1 MELSIRSIVHPTD
14 FSDLSFAAF
23 AHALRIA
30 LVAKSNLHLL
40 HVAQE
45 VDEPMAYP
53 HTRRLLVQWGL
64 LEETDPPPMIA
75 TKLGIGLDYVTL
87 HQQKPIVGILH
98 FLRTHHCD
106 LVVLGTHGRDGL
118 DHWLKGSIAETVFD
132 RSAISALFIPRGARG
147 FVDPVSGDFKLR
159 RVLVPVDRSPVPY
172 RAIEVAR
179 DLPHFLTGSNVE
191 TVFLHVIGL
200 GPRFH
205 DARIPIIFR
214 PGNVVQ
220 TILDTAVEYDVD
232 LICMPT
238 AGHHGILD
246 ALRGDTTERVL
257 RHAPCPLLAIPA
269 V

>member
-1 MELSIRSIVHPTD
+1 M
-14 FSDLSFAAF
+14 
-23 AHALRIA
+23 
-30 LVAKSNLHLL
+30 K
-40 HVAQE
+40 
-45 VDEPMAYP
+45 
-53 HTRRLLVQWGL
+53 VQWQ
-64 LEETDPPPMIA
+64 
-75 TKLGIGLDYVTL
+75 V
-87 HQQKPIVGILH
+87 
-98 FLRTHHCD
+98 
-106 LVVLGTHGRDGL
+106 
-118 DHWLKGSIAETVFD
+118 S
-132 RSAISALFIPRGARG
+132 
-147 FVDPVSGDFKLR
+147 PVSGDFKLR

-179 DLPHFLTGSNVE
+179 DLPRVLTGSNVE
-191 TVFLHVIGL
+191 TIFLHVVGL

-205 DARIPIIFR
+205 DARIPLILR